1 MNDPPPL
8 PPVIPPQPPRLPSTV
23 KPFAFQAAQA
33 SLLAPLTAV
42 GVSIVVN
49 VGMANQASPSVKLI
63 TGSLCILLIVLGFVL
78 GIVSLF
84 GMRRH
89 GKKRILGRAIAGI
102 CINGIL
108 IALMAM
114 SIPGFLKA
122 AARAKEMRRQQ
133 DAEQGQMQP

>member
-1 MNDPPPL
+1 MNSP
-8 PPVIPPQPPRLPSTV
+8 PPVIPPQPPPLPSTR

-49 VGMANQASPSVKLI
+49 VGMANQASPSAKII
-63 TGSLCILLIVLGFVL
+63 TGSLCILLIVLGFVF

-84 GMRRH
+84 GVRRH
-89 GKKRILGRAIAGI
+89 GKKGILGRAIAGI

-108 IALMAM
+108 IALMVI
-114 SIPGFLKA
+114 SIPGLMKA
-122 AARAKEMRRQQ
+122 AARAKEMRQRQNS
-133 DAEQGQMQP
+133 EQQQTQP